1 VKVVPRACSVCG
13 GPDHVSSI
21 EGDKVHHSVT
31 IELRYLKER
40 QQCTPNHEAHGW
52 RFRIHQGRNAM
63 ERFICRRC
71 LKSTEEMSKEFR
83 LKREK
88 ELGRANHDPY
98 YLAVC
103 GE

>member
-1 VKVVPRACSVCG
+1 VCG
-13 GPDHVSSI
+13 CQDQASLI

-40 QQCTPNHEAHGW
+40 QQCTPNREAHGW
-52 RFRIHQGRNAM
+52 RHRLHQGRHAM